1 MAREYILKKMEFFL
15 RANGQMIKNMD
26 KVKLF
31 IKMEMKFL
39 VSGNMIDLT
48 AWLKSKVKENLIS
61 KM

>member
-1 MAREYILKKMEFFL
+1 
-15 RANGQMIKNMD
+15 MIKNMD
-26 KVKLF
+26 KVKSF